1 MSDLASQLQ
10 QLTLRLESSASAL
23 SADESRLL
31 FDSFLPSSPTDSKS
45 LAYIALA
52 KLCSSIRDASP
63 ASESAPDPIM
73 PIFATELDNRLS
85 STRADSVTSALGF
98 LHALFQVDPAAAA
111 ALFSLPETVSSLED
125 IPEIFSDTAS
135 PVLRPFASLLAQASS
150 NSSCRTLINERG
162 RSWLMMQAR
171 QTRDPKLQASAAVAL
186 TKLARGITVSFLE
199 PQAQDVQNTAN
210 IQKEE
215 EALLKLMSSLVLSGP
230 NDTKVA
236 DDASSLVDSI
246 EGLTHLS
253 ASAEH
258 KDEIAKNTAL
268 LKKMFALVP
277 VASISAKAS
286 AQIKNNFDESTM
298 FHRDNTVLL
307 FGIASIVSNL
317 VSYRPPRS
325 KEECAIEQLRRTA
338 TPGTKRNTLPVPV
351 DDPADTESA
360 VAARARLVIEAGVL
374 PALSALSQSTSIGVR
389 RATGS
394 AYLGLVTEQANRGK
408 VVQGGGIKSLLHIA
422 QRATY
427 DRPPN
432 APGGLTTQDLLP
444 LQALAKL
451 TITHPPN
458 LLFGNSPRSAIGPLS
473 TLLSHSDATTLQQF
487 EALMALTNI
496 AGVDADGVLKPVGAR
511 RIEELML
518 EEHKMV
524 RRAAVELLCN
534 LVGSEEIWKRY
545 TGEGEEDNQASKAVQ
560 SRLHVLM
567 ALSDV
572 EDLPTRRAASGA
584 LAMLTSS
591 PLAVDSLLGLERGP
605 SRLMKIVR
613 ELVYP
618 SGMFSFIQY
627 NLNLCECFIVVEDD
641 QDSEGE
647 NEAEPLEHDASL
659 TLRGVTIAC
668 NILTKASPQFKQ
680 DLVDASQET
689 GLLEALLQT
698 VQTGDDGSKRPA
710 AEALVWIG
718 RARGQIPPT

>member
-1 MSDLASQLQ
+1 MTDLTSPLQ
-10 QLTLRLESSASAL
+10 KLGLRLEGTVPVTL
-23 SADESRLL
+23 NTEESKLL
-31 FDSFLPSSPTDSKS
+31 FDSFLPSSPIDSKS
-45 LAYIALA
+45 LAYIILA
-52 KLCSSIRDASP
+52 KLCSSIREASP
-63 ASESAPDPIM
+63 PSESTPDPIA
-73 PIFATELDNRLS
+73 PIFATELDSRLG
-85 STRADSVTSALGF
+85 STRGDTVTSALGF

-111 ALFSLPETVSSLED
+111 SLFSRPETVSSLED
-125 IPEIFSDTAS
+125 IPDIFSDAAS
-135 PVLRPFASLLAQASS
+135 PVLRPFASLLAQAAS
-150 NSSCRTLINERG
+150 NASCRTLINERG
-162 RSWLMMQAR
+162 KSWLLIQVR
-171 QTRDPKLQASAAVAL
+171 QTRDSKLQASAAVAL
-186 TKLARGITVSFLE
+186 TKLARGIPASSLE
-199 PQAQDVQNTAN
+199 SQAQDVQNASSV
-210 IQKEE
+210 QKEE
-215 EALLKLMSSLVLSGP
+215 ESLLKLMSSLVISGP
-230 NDTKVA
+230 NDTKIT

-258 KDEIAKNTAL
+258 KDAIAQNTPL
-268 LKKMFALVP
+268 INKIFALVP
-277 VASISAKAS
+277 VVSASSKAS
-286 AQIKNNFDESTM
+286 AQLKNDYDESAM
-298 FHRDNTVLL
+298 LQRDNSVLL

-325 KEECAIEQLRRTA
+325 QEERAIEQLRRTA
-338 TPGTKRNTLPVPV
+338 TPGAKRNTFPVPV
-351 DDPADTESA
+351 DDPADADSA
-360 VAARARLVIEAGVL
+360 VAARAKLLLEAGVL
-374 PALSALSQSTSIGVR
+374 PTLSALAQSTSIGVR

-408 VVQGGGIKSLLHIA
+408 IVQGGGIKALLHIA

-432 APGGLTTQDLLP
+432 TPADPTPQDLLP

-473 TLLSHSDATTLQQF
+473 SLLSHKDASTLQQF
-487 EALMALTNI
+487 EALMALTNL

-545 TGEGEEDNQASKAVQ
+545 TGEGEDVNQTSKAIQ

-591 PLAVDSLLGLERGP
+591 
-605 SRLMKIVR
+605 
-613 ELVYP
+613 
-618 SGMFSFIQY
+618 
-627 NLNLCECFIVVEDD
+627 
-641 QDSEGE
+641 
-647 NEAEPLEHDASL
+647 AS
-659 TLRGVTIAC
+659 A
-668 NILTKASPQFKQ
+668 
-680 DLVDASQET
+680 
-689 GLLEALLQT
+689 
-698 VQTGDDGSKRPA
+698 
-710 AEALVWIG
+710 
-718 RARGQIPPT
+718 

>member
-1 MSDLASQLQ
+1 MSDLTSQLQ
-10 QLTLRLESSASAL
+10 QLTARLESSAPIL
-23 SADESRLL
+23 SSDESKLL
-31 FDSFLPSSPTDSKS
+31 FNSFLPLSPTESKS

-52 KLCSSIRDASP
+52 KLCSSVRDASP
-63 ASESAPDPIM
+63 ASDNTSDPIM
-73 PIFATELDNRLS
+73 PMFTTELDHRLS
-85 STRADSVTSALGF
+85 STKADSVTSALG
-98 LHALFQVDPAAAA
+98 LLYALFQVDPAAAT

-125 IPEIFSDTAS
+125 IPEIFSDATS
-135 PVLRPFASLLAQASS
+135 PVIKPFASLLAQAAS
-150 NSSCRTLINERG
+150 NSSCRNLINERG

-186 TKLARGITVSFLE
+186 TKLARGIPVSSLE
-199 PQAQDVQNTAN
+199 SQVQDAQDAQDVVSTQR
-210 IQKEE
+210 EE
-215 EALLKLMSSLVLSGP
+215 QALLKLMSGLVISGP
-230 NDTKVA
+230 NDTKA
-236 DDASSLVDSI
+236 TDDASSVVDSI

-253 ASAEH
+253 ASPEH
-258 KDEIAKNTAL
+258 KNDIAKNTPL

-277 VASISAKAS
+277 VASASAKAS
-286 AQIKNNFDESTM
+286 AQLKNNFDESAM
-298 FHRDNTVLL
+298 FHRDNSVLL

-325 KEECAIEQLRRTA
+325 KEERAIEQLRRTA
-338 TPGTKRNTLPVPV
+338 TPGAKRNTLPVAV
-351 DDPADTESA
+351 DDPADADSA
-360 VAARARLVIEAGVL
+360 VAARARLVIQAGVL
-374 PALSALSQSTSIGVR
+374 PALSALAQSTSIGVR

-394 AYLGLVTEQANRGK
+394 VYLGLVTEQTNRGK
-408 VVQGGGIKSLLHIA
+408 VIQGGGIKALLHIA

-432 APGGLTTQDLLP
+432 APDVLTPHDLLP

-496 AGVDADGVLKPVGAR
+496 AGVDPEGVLKPVGAR

-518 EEHKMV
+518 DEHKML

-534 LVGSEEIWKRY
+534 LVGSDEIWKRY
-545 TGEGEEDNQASKAVQ
+545 TGEGEEDNQAGKAVQ

-591 PLAVDSLLGLERGP
+591 SSVVDSLLELERGP
-605 SRLMKIVR
+605 SRLMKVVR

-618 SGMFSFIQY
+618 
-627 NLNLCECFIVVEDD
+627 NDD
-641 QDSEGE
+641 QDSEDEGE
-647 NEAEPLEHDASL
+647 EEPMEHDASL
-659 TLRGVTIAC
+659 TLRGATIAC
-668 NILTKASPQFKQ
+668 NVLTRAPSHFKQ

-689 GLLEALLQT
+689 GLLGALLQT
-698 VQTGDDGSKRPA
+698 VQTGDDASKRPA

-718 RARGQIPPT
+718 RAQGQIPSI

>member
-1 MSDLASQLQ
+1 M
-10 QLTLRLESSASAL
+10 
-23 SADESRLL
+23 
-31 FDSFLPSSPTDSKS
+31 
-45 LAYIALA
+45 
-52 KLCSSIRDASP
+52 
-63 ASESAPDPIM
+63 
-73 PIFATELDNRLS
+73 FATELDHRLS
-85 STRADSVTSALGF
+85 TTRADSVTSALGL
-98 LHALFQVDPAAAA
+98 LHALFQVDFTAAT

-125 IPEIFSDTAS
+125 IPEIFSDIAS
-135 PVLRPFASLLAQASS
+135 PVLGPFAGLLAQAASS
-150 NSSCRTLINERG
+150 SSCRTLINERG
-162 RSWLMMQAR
+162 RSWLMIQAR

-186 TKLARGITVSFLE
+186 TKLARGIPASSLE
-199 PQAQDVQNTAN
+199 SQTQDVSSAAN

-215 EALLKLMSSLVLSGP
+215 EALLKLMSNLVLSGST
-230 NDTKVA
+230 NTKA
-236 DDASSLVDSI
+236 TDGASSLVDSI

-253 ASAEH
+253 TSAEH
-258 KDEIAKNTAL
+258 KDEIAKNTPL

-277 VASISAKAS
+277 VASTSAKAS
-286 AQIKNNFDESTM
+286 AQLKNNFDESAM
-298 FHRDNTVLL
+298 FHRDNSVLL
-307 FGIASIVSNL
+307 FGIASIVNNL

-325 KEECAIEQLRRTA
+325 KEERAIEQLRRTA
-338 TPGTKRNTLPVPV
+338 TPGAKRNTIPVPV
-351 DDPADTESA
+351 DDPADADSA

-374 PALSALSQSTSIGVR
+374 PALSALAQSASIGVR

-394 AYLGLVTEQANRGK
+394 AYLGLATEQANRGK
-408 VVQGGGIKSLLHIA
+408 VVQGGGIKALLHIA

-427 DRPPN
+427 EKPPN
-432 APGGLTTQDLLP
+432 APDGLTAQDLLP

-473 TLLSHSDATTLQQF
+473 ALLSHSDANTLQQF

-534 LVGSEEIWKRY
+534 LIGAEEIWKRY
-545 TGEGEEDNQASKAVQ
+545 TGEGEEDNQTSKAVQ

-591 PLAVDSLLGLERGP
+591 SLAVDSLLGLERGP
-605 SRLMKIVR
+605 SRIMKVVR
-613 ELVYP
+613 ELVHP
-618 SGMFSFIQY
+618 S
-627 NLNLCECFIVVEDD
+627 EDD
-641 QDSEGE
+641 EDCEDDE
-647 NEAEPLEHDASL
+647 ETEPLEHDASL
-659 TLRGVTIAC
+659 TLRGATIAC
-668 NILTKASPQFKQ
+668 NILTKASSHFKQ
-680 DLVDASQET
+680 DLIDASQET
-689 GLLEALLQT
+689 GLLGALLQT
-698 VQTGDDGSKRPA
+698 VQAGDDASKRPA

-718 RARGQIPPT
+718 RARGQIPPA